1 MVKVRLCVICGEP
14 HTRRWVNYC
23 YECGRGKEIDTWLQ
37 LHKKEGPIYEK
48 WKARWEAATGLKMKG
63 GK

>member
-1 MVKVRLCVICGEP
+1 MAKVKLCVICGYD
-14 HTRRWVNYC
+14 HSRRNVDYC
-23 YECGRGKEIDTWLQ
+23 YECGRKREIEAWTQ
-37 LHKKEGPIYEK
+37 LNKKEGPIYEK